1 MELRMNIM
9 TVVKYKVKDGFE
21 EDFVNAINAYDYSKS
36 LSMRLVSLPDN
47 EYLSIMEYDQIDLRL
62 SSNRPIGGRQAGD
75 PLEPVLIDKKWVAQ
89 HRQTF
94 YMGYQNSQHG
104 GD

>member
-47 EYLSIMEYDQIDLRL
+47 EYLSIMEYDQIDKTSADEETGINWLDKVEHML
-62 SSNRPIGGRQAGD
+62 
-75 PLEPVLIDKKWVAQ
+75 VLFGESRTEACSDIALADYGQ
-89 HRQTF
+89 L
-94 YMGYQNSQHG
+94 
-104 GD
+104 

>member
-9 TVVKYKVKDGFE
+9 TVVKYKIKDGFE

-47 EYLSIMEYDQIDLRL
+47 EYLSIMEYDQIDKTSADEETGINWLDTVEHML
-62 SSNRPIGGRQAGD
+62 
-75 PLEPVLIDKKWVAQ
+75 VLFGESRTEACSGIVVADYNQ
-89 HRQTF
+89 L
-94 YMGYQNSQHG
+94 
-104 GD
+104 

>member
-21 EDFVNAINAYDYSKS
+21 EDFVNAINAYHYSKS

-47 EYLSIMEYDQIDLRL
+47 KYLSIMEYDQIDKTSADEETGVNWLDTVEHML
-62 SSNRPIGGRQAGD
+62 YYLVKVELKHA
-75 PLEPVLIDKKWVAQ
+75 LA
-89 HRQTF
+89 
-94 YMGYQNSQHG
+94 
-104 GD
+104 